1 MAKLPDPKT
10 LVDSIADGVVEVATG
25 PTRVADNVSAVAN
38 KHAKDMHANL
48 DNLKARMPDD
58 LSVIPDTA
66 IKTVGQTV
74 EAGLGIFEGIGK
86 GIMDTFSGIKGQI
99 NRVTR

>member
-1 MAKLPDPKT
+1 MMKFDPKT

-25 PTRVADNVSAVAN
+25 PARVADNVSAVAN

-48 DNLKARMPDD
+48 DTLKSQMPDNPA
-58 LSVIPDTA
+58 VIPDVA
-66 IKTVGQTV
+66 VKTVGQTV
-74 EAGLGIFEGIGK
+74 EAGLGVIEGIGK
-86 GIMDTFSGIKGQI
+86 GIMDTFAGVKNQI